1 VRKAIHACRYRARIA
16 LFWATA
22 LAPLPLALAAAAQP
36 APRLASNAAAAAR
49 SALESAHTGY
59 VLGAGD
65 QVTVHALDVDEFSDR
80 PVRIELS
87 GDLRLPLAGRIRAS
101 GLTVEQL
108 EKEIAARLRTYVK
121 EPQVSVSVSE
131 FRSQPVSV
139 LGAVA
144 SPGVH
149 QLQGRKTLFEILSM
163 AGGLRQDAGH
173 SIKIT
178 RRGEWGRIPLATAA
192 EDSSGAYTVAEV
204 SVASVIGA
212 KNPQENIFVCPY
224 DVVSVPRADMV
235 YVIGAVKRAGG
246 FVLNEKENMTVLQ
259 ALSLAEGLDR
269 AAAPKSAKIL
279 KPNPGAASRTEV
291 LVDLRKI
298 IAGRSADV
306 PLNADDILFVPTSM
320 AKSATVRGLEAALQ
334 IGTGIVIWRR

>member
-1 VRKAIHACRYRARIA
+1 MITATHSWRCHARIA
-16 LFWATA
+16 LFWAIG
-22 LAPLPLALAAAAQP
+22 LAPVTAAVAAAQS
-36 APRLASNAAAAAR
+36 APPPASNTGVAQIAPDNVQI
-49 SALESAHTGY
+49 GY

-65 QVTVHALDVDEFSDR
+65 QVTVHALDVDEFGDR
-80 PVRIELS
+80 PLRIEMS
-87 GDLRLPLAGRIRAS
+87 GDLRLPFVGRVRAS
-101 GLTVEQL
+101 GLTVEEL

-121 EPQVSVSVSE
+121 EPQVTVFVSE

-144 SPGVH
+144 NPGVH

-178 RRGEWGRIPLATAA
+178 RRREWGPIPLATAA

-224 DVVSVPRADMV
+224 DVVSVPRAEMV

-259 ALSLAEGLDR
+259 ALSLAEGFDR
-269 AAAPKSAKIL
+269 EAAPRGAKIL
-279 KPNPGAASRTEV
+279 KPNPGAASRKEV

-298 IAGRSADV
+298 IAGKSADV

-334 IGTGIVIWRR
+334 IGTGIAIWRR